1 MKRWTAIRYLLLG
14 IVILTLLI
22 MVFSILPTHLLGPH
36 SPCLVPQSAATP
48 TSQEKAMGAKV
59 TCTSGIPSS
68 QFYSSP
74 LWSLERSL
82 RHQLTLNGS
91 SAGEHPTTLQVQ
103 RINHL
108 PGNCY
113 LPFSPRTITDQQAVQ
128 RLYTA
133 AQALPTLDL
142 SGIHHCP
149 ANFDLDYQLDFF
161 RGQTRIQEIVLHPTG
176 CSSVDLGTM
185 TFGCLLQHLSTSL
198 CRLWESAIWC
208 PVPCHCFGF
217 PIRFAVLEKPDRQV

>member
-1 MKRWTAIRYLLLG
+1 MKRWSTIRYLLLG

-22 MVFSILPTHLLGPH
+22 MVLSILPTYLLGSH

-74 LWSLERSL
+74 LWSLERFL

-91 SAGEHPTTLQVQ
+91 SAGEYPTTLQAQ
-103 RINHL
+103 RINHF
-108 PGNCY
+108 PGNRY

-133 AQALPTLDL
+133 ARALPTLDL
-142 SGIHHCP
+142 SGINHCP
-149 ANFDLDYQLDFF
+149 NDFALDYQLNFF
-161 RGQTRIQEIVLHPTG
+161 LGQTRIQEIVLHPTG
-176 CSSVDLGTM
+176 CSSVD
-185 TFGCLLQHLSTSL
+185 FGNNDLRVFTPAFEHLFMQTVGISNLVPGPCNLLSSCTS
-198 CRLWESAIWC
+198 
-208 PVPCHCFGF
+208 PPFH
-217 PIRFAVLEKPDRQV
+217 